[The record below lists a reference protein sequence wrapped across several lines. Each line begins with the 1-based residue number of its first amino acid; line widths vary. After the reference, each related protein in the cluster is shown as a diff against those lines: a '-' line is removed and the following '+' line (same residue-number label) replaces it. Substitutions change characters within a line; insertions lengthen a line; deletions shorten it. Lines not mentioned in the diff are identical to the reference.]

1 MQLRKKTLNKLASI
15 LVLNFFLVGCATVTP
30 NKIQDDKSSYD
41 ATTPKQ
47 YDKDNGGLIS
57 FVGDDALITRQARE
71 RYNNL
76 IKMYRIKFKKEK
88 AIDLVEDSGVKPYK
102 DNFGNEL
109 FLISSEHLVYF
120 GVLNSWLKEK
130 VPADNIIDKTI
141 DKINN

>member
-1 MQLRKKTLNKLASI
+1 LKKLASI
-15 LVLNFFLVGCATVTP
+15 LALNFLFVGCATVTP

-57 FVGDDALITRQARE
+57 FVSDDALITRQARE

-88 AIDLVEDSGVKPYK
+88 VIDLVEDSGIKPYK
-102 DNFGNEL
+102 DTFGNEL
-109 FLISSEHLVYF
+109 FLIDSEHLVYF

-130 VPADNIIDKTI
+130 VPQDNILDKTI

>member
-1 MQLRKKTLNKLASI
+1 MNKLASI
-15 LVLNFFLVGCATVTP
+15 LALNFIFIGCATVTP

-76 IKMYRIKFKKEK
+76 IRMYRIKFKKEK
-88 AIDLVEDSGVKPYK
+88 AIDLVEDSGIKSYK
-102 DNFGNEL
+102 DTFGNEL

-120 GVLNSWLKEK
+120 GVMNSWLKEK
-130 VPADNIIDKTI
+130 VSQDNIIDKTI

>member
-1 MQLRKKTLNKLASI
+1 MNKLASI

-57 FVGDDALITRQARE
+57 FIGDDALITRQARE

-88 AIDLVEDSGVKPYK
+88 AIDLTEDAGITPYK

-120 GVLNSWLKEK
+120 GVMNSWLKEK
-130 VPADNIIDKTI
+130 VPQDNIIDKTI

>member
-1 MQLRKKTLNKLASI
+1 MNKLASI

-57 FVGDDALITRQARE
+57 FIGDDALITSQARA

-88 AIDLVEDSGVKPYK
+88 AIDLTEDAGITPYK

-120 GVLNSWLKEK
+120 GVMNSWLKEK
-130 VPADNIIDKTI
+130 VPQDNIIDKTI
-141 DKINN
+141 EKINN

>member
-1 MQLRKKTLNKLASI
+1 MNKLASI
-15 LVLNFFLVGCATVTP
+15 LVLNFFLIGCATVTP

-57 FVGDDALITRQARE
+57 FIGDDALITRQARE

-76 IKMYRIKFKKEK
+76 IGMYKIKFKKEK
-88 AIDLVEDSGVKPYK
+88 AIELKTDSGIKPYK

-109 FLISSEHLVYF
+109 FLIDSEHLVYF

-130 VPADNIIDKTI
+130 VPQDNILDKTI

>member
-1 MQLRKKTLNKLASI
+1 MKKLASI
-15 LVLNFFLVGCATVTP
+15 LALNFLFIGCATVTP
-30 NKIQDDKSSYD
+30 DKIQDDKSSYD

-88 AIDLVEDSGVKPYK
+88 AIDLVEDSGIKPYK

-109 FLISSEHLVYF
+109 FLIDSEHLVYF

-130 VPADNIIDKTI
+130 VPQDNILDKTI

>member
-1 MQLRKKTLNKLASI
+1 LKKFVSV
-15 LVLNFFLVGCATVTP
+15 LVLNCLLVGCATVTP
-30 NKIQDDKSSYD
+30 NKIEDDKSSYD
-41 ATTPKQ
+41 ASTPNQ
-47 YDKDNGGLIS
+47 YQKDNGGLIS

-88 AIDLVEDSGVKPYK
+88 AIDLVEDSGIKPYK

-109 FLISSEHLVYF
+109 FLINSEHLVYF

>member
-1 MQLRKKTLNKLASI
+1 LNKLASI
-15 LVLNFFLVGCATVTP
+15 LALNFLFIGCATVTP

-102 DNFGNEL
+102 DNFANEL
-109 FLISSEHLVYF
+109 YLIDSEHLVYF

-130 VPADNIIDKTI
+130 VPQDSVIDKTI
-141 DKINN
+141 DRINN

>member
-1 MQLRKKTLNKLASI
+1 MKKLASI
-15 LVLNFFLVGCATVTP
+15 LALNFLFIGCTTVTP

-57 FVGDDALITRQARE
+57 FVGDDALITLQARE

-88 AIDLVEDSGVKPYK
+88 AIELNEDSGVKPYK
-102 DNFGNEL
+102 DNFANEL
-109 FLISSEHLVYF
+109 FLIDSEHLVYF

-130 VPADNIIDKTI
+130 VPQDSVIDKTI
-141 DKINN
+141 DIIKN

>member
-1 MQLRKKTLNKLASI
+1 MRKFANV
-15 LVLNFFLVGCATVTP
+15 LVLNFFLIGCATVTP
-30 NKIQDDKSSYD
+30 NKIEDDKSSYD

-57 FVGDDALITRQARE
+57 FIGDDALITSQAKE

-76 IKMYRIKFKKEK
+76 ISMYRIKFKKEK
-88 AIDLVEDSGVKPYK
+88 AIELKEDSGIKLYK
-102 DNFGNEL
+102 DNFGNQL
-109 FLISSEHLVYF
+109 FLIDSEHLVYF

-130 VPADNIIDKTI
+130 VPQDNILDKTI

>member
-1 MQLRKKTLNKLASI
+1 MNKFASI

-47 YDKDNGGLIS
+47 YQKDNGGLIS
-57 FVGDDALITRQARE
+57 FIGDDALITSQARE

-76 IKMYRIKFKKEK
+76 ISMYKIKFKKEK
-88 AIDLVEDSGVKPYK
+88 AIELKIDSGIKPYK
-102 DNFGNEL
+102 DNFNNEL
-109 FLISSEHLVYF
+109 YIIDSEHLVYF

-130 VPADNIIDKTI
+130 VPQDNIIDKAL
-141 DKINN
+141 DKVN

>member
-1 MQLRKKTLNKLASI
+1 LKKLASI
-15 LVLNFFLVGCATVTP
+15 LALNFLFIGCATVTP

-57 FVGDDALITRQARE
+57 FLGDDALITNQARE

-88 AIDLVEDSGVKPYK
+88 AIDLNEDSGIKPYK
-102 DNFGNEL
+102 DTFGNEL
-109 FLISSEHLVYF
+109 FLIDSEHLVYF

-130 VPADNIIDKTI
+130 VSQDNIIDKTI

>member
-1 MQLRKKTLNKLASI
+1 LKKLASI
-15 LVLNFFLVGCATVTP
+15 LALNFLFIGCATVTP

-88 AIDLVEDSGVKPYK
+88 AIDLNEDSGIKPYK

-109 FLISSEHLVYF
+109 FLINSEHLVYF

-130 VPADNIIDKTI
+130 VAQDNILDKTI

>member
-1 MQLRKKTLNKLASI
+1 MSKLASI
-15 LVLNFFLVGCATVTP
+15 LVLNFFLIGCATVTP

-47 YDKDNGGLIS
+47 YQKDNGGLIS
-57 FVGDDALITRQARE
+57 FIGDDALITRQARE

-88 AIDLVEDSGVKPYK
+88 AIDLVEDSGIKPYK
-102 DNFGNEL
+102 DSFGNEL
-109 FLISSEHLVYF
+109 FLINSEHLVYF

>member
-1 MQLRKKTLNKLASI
+1 LKKFASVLALN
-15 LVLNFFLVGCATVTP
+15 VFLVGCATVTP
-30 NKIQDDKSSYD
+30 NKIEDDKSSYD
-41 ATTPKQ
+41 ASTPKQ
-47 YDKDNGGLIS
+47 YQKDNGGLIS
-57 FVGDDALITRQARE
+57 FIGDDALITRQARE

-88 AIDLVEDSGVKPYK
+88 AIDLNEDSGIKPYK

-109 FLISSEHLVYF
+109 FLINSEHLVYF

>member
-1 MQLRKKTLNKLASI
+1 MKKLASI
-15 LVLNFFLVGCATVTP
+15 LALNFIFIGCATVTP
-30 NKIQDDKSSYD
+30 DKIQDDKSSYD

-57 FVGDDALITRQARE
+57 FLGDDALITNQARQ

-88 AIDLVEDSGVKPYK
+88 AIDLTEDSGIKPYK
-102 DNFGNEL
+102 DSFGNEL
-109 FLISSEHLVYF
+109 FLIDSEHLVYF
-120 GVLNSWLKEK
+120 SVLNSWLKEK
-130 VPADNIIDKTI
+130 VSQDNIIDKAI

>member
-1 MQLRKKTLNKLASI
+1 MKKLASI
-15 LVLNFFLVGCATVTP
+15 LALNFLFIGCATVTP

-47 YDKDNGGLIS
+47 YDRDNGGLIS

-88 AIDLVEDSGVKPYK
+88 EIDLVEDSGIKSYK
-102 DNFGNEL
+102 DTFGNEL
-109 FLISSEHLVYF
+109 FLIDSEHLVYF

-130 VPADNIIDKTI
+130 VAQDNILDKTI

>member
-1 MQLRKKTLNKLASI
+1 MKKFASV
-15 LVLNFFLVGCATVTP
+15 LVLNLFLVGCATVTP
-30 NKIQDDKSSYD
+30 NKIQDEKSSYD

-57 FVGDDALITRQARE
+57 FVGDDALITSQARE

-76 IKMYRIKFKKEK
+76 ISMYRIKFKKEK
-88 AIDLVEDSGVKPYK
+88 AIDLKEDSGIKVYK
-102 DNFGNEL
+102 DNFNNDL
-109 FLISSEHLVYF
+109 YLIDSEHLVYF

-130 VPADNIIDKTI
+130 VAQDNIIDKTI

>member
-1 MQLRKKTLNKLASI
+1 MNKLASI

-130 VPADNIIDKTI
+130 VPQDNILDKTI

>member
-1 MQLRKKTLNKLASI
+1 M
-15 LVLNFFLVGCATVTP
+15 TP
-30 NKIQDDKSSYD
+30 NKIEDDKSSYD

-47 YDKDNGGLIS
+47 YNKDNGGLIS

-88 AIDLVEDSGVKPYK
+88 AIDLNEDSGITPYK
-102 DNFGNEL
+102 DHFGNEL

-120 GVLNSWLKEK
+120 GVMNSWLKEK
-130 VPADNIIDKTI
+130 VAQDNILDKTI

>member
-1 MQLRKKTLNKLASI
+1 LKKFVSV
-15 LVLNFFLVGCATVTP
+15 LVLNVLLIGCATVTP

-47 YDKDNGGLIS
+47 YQKDNGGLIS

-76 IKMYRIKFKKEK
+76 IGMYKIKFKKEK
-88 AIDLVEDSGVKPYK
+88 AIELKTDSGIKPYK
-102 DNFGNEL
+102 DSFGNEL
-109 FLISSEHLVYF
+109 FLINSEHLVYF
-120 GVLNSWLKEK
+120 GVMNSWLKEK
-130 VPADNIIDKTI
+130 VPQDNILDKTI

>member
-1 MQLRKKTLNKLASI
+1 MKKLASI
-15 LVLNFFLVGCATVTP
+15 LALNFLFIGCATVTP

-41 ATTPKQ
+41 GTTPKQ

-88 AIDLVEDSGVKPYK
+88 AIDLVEDSGVKSYR

-109 FLISSEHLVYF
+109 FLIDSEHLVYF

-130 VPADNIIDKTI
+130 VSQDNILDKTI